1 MEINLI
7 AVLVCSIFTFIL
19 GGLWYSKLLFA
30 NLFMKNINKTEEEL
44 KKGGVGLT
52 FIYEFIAILVTNYV
66 LAAIILFIGAADF
79 WRGFQIGIIL
89 WIGFVAMTHLSTVT
103 FEKRNFNL
111 YLIQITYR
119 LIAISISAGIL
130 AVWK

>member
-1 MEINLI
+1 MDINLL
-7 AVLVCSIFTFIL
+7 AVLVCSIFTFLL

-30 NLFMKNINKTEEEL
+30 KLFMKYINKSEEEL

-52 FIYEFIAILVTNYV
+52 FLYEFVAILVTNYV
-66 LAAIILFIGAADF
+66 LAAIVLFVGAADF

>member
-1 MEINLI
+1 MEINLL
-7 AVLVCSIFTFIL
+7 AVLVCSIFTFVL

-30 NLFMKNINKTEEEL
+30 NLFMKYINKSEEEL
-44 KKGGVGLT
+44 KQGGVGLT
-52 FIYEFIAILVTNYV
+52 FLYEFVAILVTNYV
-66 LAAIILFIGAADF
+66 LAAIILFVGAADF

>member
-1 MEINLI
+1 MEINLL
-7 AVLVCSIFTFIL
+7 AVLVCSIFSFAL
-19 GGLWYSKLLFA
+19 GGIWYSKLLFA
-30 NLFMKNINKTEEEL
+30 NLFMKYINKSEEEL
-44 KKGGVGLT
+44 KKGVGLT
-52 FIYEFIAILVTNYV
+52 FLYEFVAILITNYV
-66 LAAIILFIGAADF
+66 LAAIILFIGAGNF

-119 LIAISISAGIL
+119 LITISLSSGIL
-130 AVWK
+130 AIWK

>member
-66 LAAIILFIGAADF
+66 LAAVILFVGAADF

>member
-1 MEINLI
+1 MEINLL

-66 LAAIILFIGAADF
+66 LAAVILFVGAADF

>member
-1 MEINLI
+1 MEINLL
-7 AVLVCSIFTFIL
+7 AVLVCSIFSFIL

-30 NLFMKNINKTEEEL
+30 NLFMKYINKSEEEL

-52 FIYEFIAILVTNYV
+52 FLYEFFAILVTNYV
-66 LAAIILFIGAADF
+66 LASIILFVGAVDF

-111 YLIQITYR
+111 YLIQIIYR